1 MVAIPSQRLSR
12 INNDPPEEQFR
23 QAVERAGLTPPPD
36 LRMDGKIHRFHTGT
50 GKKTEKSGWY
60 VLYGGEI
67 PAGAFGDWRDGDCYQ
82 TWRAEV
88 SREVSL
94 SEEQDIRERIKQAKE
109 AREAEAVKVQGAAMD
124 AARSIWEGAPDAPE
138 DHPYLEKK
146 GVKPHDIKVTVG
158 DGRLI
163 IPVYDST
170 GELVSLQYI
179 DKEGNKQFHP
189 GGKVSGCFYMIQGQ
203 GETIYMAE
211 GYATAA
217 TIHEVTGSPVIVA
230 FNAGNLA
237 PVAQVAKVLY
247 PNNPLTIVADNDVSG
262 VGQAKAQE
270 ARDKTG
276 ANVIVT
282 PVTGDAND
290 YHLAGHDL
298 KELLVGKQPEPR
310 QRFPLVD
317 ICDLEL
323 KEKDWL
329 VEDLIERD
337 KLISIFGASGS
348 GKSLYAMDLACCVA
362 TGTPFFGHEVAQGP
376 AIYIVGEGFSGF
388 PRRKAA
394 WELHH
399 VKIPR
404 GVFFCS
410 TTSASFLDPES
421 EGDVIQAVREITKI
435 SGAPAMIVVDTLAR
449 NFGPGDE
456 NSNKDMSAFV
466 AVLDRLKADN
476 PGVTIVVVHHNGLSE
491 KGRARGASAFRGALD
506 TELMVERDDTF
517 VTVTNTKE
525 KEGPTGGVWTYRME
539 EVDLG
544 ITDKKDRPVTSAVLL
559 QAGER
564 EAAAPKARTRTANED
579 LGLATWRDAA
589 EKYGQ
594 LDTEGNFLG
603 VHNDD
608 WQRVFYPKSTKEG
621 AKLKWNHFNRVK
633 TSLVDHNWMVVY
645 DDMYKLGPAMD
656 LGEMEMRL
664 LAERLRGEKNEAKK

>member
-1 MVAIPSQRLSR
+1 MAVIPSQQLSR
-12 INNDPPEEQFR
+12 ISDDPPEEQFR

-36 LRMDGKIHRFHTGT
+36 IRMDGKIHRFHTGT

-60 VLYGGEI
+60 VLYGGDI

-94 SEEQDIRERIKQAKE
+94 SEEQDIRERIKQARE
-109 AREAEAVKVQGAAMD
+109 AREAEALKVQGAAMD

-138 DHPYLEKK
+138 DHPYLTKK

-163 IPVYDST
+163 IPVYNST

-217 TIHEVTGSPVIVA
+217 TIHEVTGSPVIIA

-298 KELLVGKQPEPR
+298 KELLVGSDKP
-310 QRFPLVD
+310 
-317 ICDLEL
+317 
-323 KEKDWL
+323 DWL
-329 VEDLIERD
+329 VPFYEFVQKPAPIKWLV
-337 KLISIFGASGS
+337 KGWLQANACMMMFGPSGS
-348 GKSLYAMDLACCVA
+348 GKSFVAMDMALRIASGVPEWNGHKVRKGGVVYLA
-362 TGTPFFGHEVAQGP
+362 
-376 AIYIVGEGFSGF
+376 GEGQQGMKARASGWCSYHNID
-388 PRRKAA
+388 PRSVDCWISKDGCDLNT
-394 WELHH
+394 E
-399 VKIPR
+399 
-404 GVFFCS
+404 
-410 TTSASFLDPES
+410 
-421 EGDVIQAVREITKI
+421 EGFARAVDNITK
-435 SGAPAMIVVDTLAR
+435 SRMKVSLIVVDTLHR
-449 NFGPGDE
+449 FLSGDE
-456 NSNKDMSAFV
+456 NSAQDAKTMLDACAKLM
-466 AVLDRLKADN
+466 VLFNCSVLL
-476 PGVTIVVVHHNGLSE
+476 VHHTGVSPE
-491 KGRARGASAFRGALD
+491 AQKRARGSSSWKGAQDIEISVSPKGDKSILVEQTKSKD
-506 TELMVERDDTF
+506 TEL
-517 VTVTNTKE
+517 
-525 KEGPTGGVWTYRME
+525 
-539 EVDLG
+539 
-544 ITDKKDRPVTSAVLL
+544 
-559 QAGER
+559 
-564 EAAAPKARTRTANED
+564 AAPICFHKKVIDVPGWLDED
-579 LGLATWRDAA
+579 DEQVTTLILEEGEAESEGGSSQKMTPATHAAMESYRNAAYKKGRLTPKGFEGIHLEEWR
-589 EKYGQ
+589 E
-594 LDTEGNFLG
+594 
-603 VHNDD
+603 
-608 WQRVFYPKSTKEG
+608 VFYEGSTQENPESKRQAFFRARDGLVKKGILIVSNDIYKPTNDLEIMSIVLYLKENK
-621 AKLKWNHFNRVK
+621 AQ
-633 TSLVDHNWMVVY
+633 
-645 DDMYKLGPAMD
+645 MYRDKP
-656 LGEMEMRL
+656 
-664 LAERLRGEKNEAKK
+664 